1 MLERIR
7 KPQKRI
13 PLNRAVIY
21 SMGIMAC
28 GLITGVGVKLMDI
41 YTVHLGNIFSQM
53 SVWIFLCSALAV
65 YSSTPRRA
73 AVNVFLFFC
82 AGMLLTYYLTAE
94 GMHSPYSMT
103 FVYGWSVFSLFS
115 PVLAFFTWYAKGK
128 GTVSRLLTAGI
139 VVVLLVL
146 AVLLFDRIRISD
158 LVFAVL
164 TAVILIK

>member
-7 KPQKRI
+7 RPQKRI

-53 SVWIFLCSALAV
+53 SVWIFLCSVLAV

-73 AVNVFLFFC
+73 AVNVFLFC

-115 PVLAFFTWYAKGK
+115 PLLAFFTWYAKGK

-158 LVFAVL
+158 LIFAVL

>member
-7 KPQKRI
+7 RPQKRI

-53 SVWIFLCSALAV
+53 SVWIFLCSVLAV

-73 AVNVFLFFC
+73 AVNVFLFC

-115 PVLAFFTWYAKGK
+115 PLLAFFTWYAKGK

-139 VVVLLVL
+139 VVVLLVM

-158 LVFAVL
+158 LVL
-164 TAVILIK
+164 PC

>member
-73 AVNVFLFFC
+73 AVNVFLFC

-139 VVVLLVL
+139 VVVLLVM

>member
-7 KPQKRI
+7 RPQKRI

-53 SVWIFLCSALAV
+53 SVWIFLCSVLAV

-73 AVNVFLFFC
+73 AVNVFLFC

-115 PVLAFFTWYAKGK
+115 PLLAFFTWYAKGK
-128 GTVSRLLTAGI
+128 GAVSRLLTAGI
-139 VVVLLVL
+139 VVVLLVM

>member
-1 MLERIR
+1 MPARIR
-7 KPQKRI
+7 RPQKRI

-53 SVWIFLCSALAV
+53 SVWIFLCSVLAV

-73 AVNVFLFFC
+73 AVNVFLFC

-139 VVVLLVL
+139 VVVLLVM

-164 TAVILIK
+164 TAAILMK

>member
-1 MLERIR
+1 MPARIR
-7 KPQKRI
+7 RPQKRI

-28 GLITGVGVKLMDI
+28 GLITGVGAKLMDI
-41 YTVHLGNIFSQM
+41 YTAHLGNIFSQM
-53 SVWIFLCSALAV
+53 SVWIFLCSVLAV

-73 AVNVFLFFC
+73 AVNVFLFC

-115 PVLAFFTWYAKGK
+115 PLLAFFTWYAKGK

-139 VVVLLVL
+139 VVVLLVM

-164 TAVILIK
+164 TAAILMK

>member
-1 MLERIR
+1 MPARIR
-7 KPQKRI
+7 RPQKRI

-73 AVNVFLFFC
+73 AVNVFLFC

-158 LVFAVL
+158 LIFAVL

>member
-7 KPQKRI
+7 RPQTRI

-53 SVWIFLCSALAV
+53 SVWIFLCSVLAV

-73 AVNVFLFFC
+73 AVNVFLFC

-128 GTVSRLLTAGI
+128 GAVSRLLTAGI
-139 VVVLLVL
+139 VVVLLVM
-146 AVLLFDRIRISD
+146 AVLLFDKIRISD

-164 TAVILIK
+164 TAAILMK

>member
-1 MLERIR
+1 MPARIR
-7 KPQKRI
+7 RPQKRI

-53 SVWIFLCSALAV
+53 SVWIFLCSVLAV

-73 AVNVFLFFC
+73 AVNVFLFC

-115 PVLAFFTWYAKGK
+115 PLLAFFTWYAKGK
-128 GTVSRLLTAGI
+128 GAVSRLLTAGI
-139 VVVLLVL
+139 VVVLLVM

-164 TAVILIK
+164 TAAILMK

>member
-1 MLERIR
+1 MPARIR
-7 KPQKRI
+7 RPQKPI
-13 PLNRAVIY
+13 PINWAVIY

-53 SVWIFLCSALAV
+53 SVWIFLCSVLAV

-73 AVNVFLFFC
+73 AVNVFLFC

-115 PVLAFFTWYAKGK
+115 PVLASFTWYAKGK